1 MMDMMTI
8 TTVSDNS
15 APAPEPDYTDQINVI
30 SNDLRDLSGKLDKL
44 LELLEQEKTLEEPEE
59 ETEEAVS
66 ENAALEPPEVNVYVL
81 VSGNTVSENTVSQ
94 NALITTPLSDYSVTD
109 SLILLILILM
119 VLGDVLQFIFF
130 KRRGE

>member
-1 MMDMMTI
+1 MV
-8 TTVSDNS
+8 VSQNGIPD
-15 APAPEPDYTDQINVI
+15 PAPDYTEQINVI
-30 SNDLRDLSGKLDKL
+30 SNDLRDLSGKIDL
-44 LELLEQEKTLEEPEE
+44 LIELLNQEDVPVEIEE

-66 ENAALEPPEVNVYVL
+66 ENAAPDSPEVNVYVS
-81 VSGNTVSENTVSQ
+81 VSGNTISDNTVSQ

-119 VLGDVLQFIFF
+119 VLGNVLQFIFL